1 MIKYDINKIRNSKN
15 INFRPRLKMDIMKN
29 IENMITTMKARVE
42 REIPDRGYFRNFAEN
57 FENKDSKIFGKY
69 IALSVEKDE
78 MIDGEALLKISV
90 LHPNLPVDA
99 SSLLVAGSRKKILD
113 YMNKDTFID
122 EVKTSILELS
132 KSLRESNL

>member
-42 REIPDRGYFRNFAEN
+42 REIPDTGYFRNFAEN

-69 IALSVEKDE
+69 IALSIEKDE

-99 SSLLVAGSRKKILD
+99 SSLLVAGNRKKILD
-113 YMNKDTFID
+113 YMNNDKFLD
-122 EVKTSILELS
+122 EVKNSILELS
-132 KSLRESNL
+132 KSLKESNL

>member
-1 MIKYDINKIRNSKN
+1 
-15 INFRPRLKMDIMKN
+15 MDIMKN

-42 REIPDRGYFRNFAEN
+42 REIPDTGYFRNFAEN

-113 YMNKDTFID
+113 YMNKENFID